1 MESPFLSALSETTIP
16 PDGDGPPR
24 VHTMGA
30 GLLSSAFLTRPILL
44 SLEQAPANNAK
55 AMTDPAVNFA

>member
-1 MESPFLSALSETTIP
+1 MESPFISALSETTIP

-30 GLLSSAFLTRPILL
+30 GLLSSAFFTRPTLL
-44 SLEQAPANNAK
+44 SLEQAPANKAK
-55 AMTDPAVNFA
+55 ATTDPAVNFA